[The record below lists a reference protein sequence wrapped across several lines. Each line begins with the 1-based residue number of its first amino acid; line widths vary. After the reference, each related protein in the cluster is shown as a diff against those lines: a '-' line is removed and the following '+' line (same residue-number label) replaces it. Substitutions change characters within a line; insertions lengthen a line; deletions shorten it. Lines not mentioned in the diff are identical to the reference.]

1 MIEEKVYKE
10 ITPRSFKAIL
20 VDGVNCTIEEAIDWA
35 DKMEPEPVNIL
46 DYDISWNGD
55 SIEFFKDNREYK
67 VPFYLVYISTGYI
80 TAYNKDYFE
89 LKFELKQ

>member
-35 DKMEPEPVNIL
+35 DKMEPKPRNI
-46 DYDISWNGD
+46 DEYIFYGNT
-55 SIEFFKDNREYK
+55 IEFYSGKTFTY
-67 VPFYLVYISTGYI
+67 PFYLVYISTGYI

-89 LKFELKQ
+89 LNFELKQ